1 MSSGFI
7 RERILILSISFLELG
22 EVVNLSSF
30 NFLLSTSGNNI
41 WNPAEMVCWVAEICW
56 RKCYTVRVTFRS
68 HISFRNVCLI
78 SSVQNSTPPFNP
90 VLLIVSTWSLHL
102 FQEFQEGNYN
112 VPYLSLH
119 NMSLINSNI
128 ILKYNLLIQ
137 CVITVYY
144 NGF

>member
-7 RERILILSISFLELG
+7 RERILILSMSFLELG

-68 HISFRNVCLI
+68 HISFRKECLSYFLCSELHP
-78 SSVQNSTPPFNP
+78 SSQSCWSFPPEVYIYFKNFRR
-90 VLLIVSTWSLHL
+90 VTIMSHTCLFTTCTSSILIL
-102 FQEFQEGNYN
+102 F
-112 VPYLSLH
+112 L
-119 NMSLINSNI
+119 NI
-128 ILKYNLLIQ
+128 IY
-137 CVITVYY
+137 
-144 NGF
+144 

>member
-7 RERILILSISFLELG
+7 RERILILPLSFLELG

-56 RKCYTVRVTFRS
+56 RKCYLVRVTFRS
-68 HISFRNVCLI
+68 HVSFRKKRLPYFLC
-78 SSVQNSTPPFNP
+78 SEPPPIP
-90 VLLIVSTWSLHL
+90 VLLIVYTWSLHL

-119 NMSLINSNI
+119 NMYLINSNI
-128 ILKYNLLIQ
+128 IFKYNLLIQ
-137 CVITVYY
+137 FVIIAYY

>member
-68 HISFRNVCLI
+68 HISNVCLI
-78 SSVQNSTPPFNP
+78 SSVQNSPPPSSQSCWLFPPEVYTYFKNFRR
-90 VLLIVSTWSLHL
+90 VTIMSHTCLFTTCTSSILIL
-102 FQEFQEGNYN
+102 F
-112 VPYLSLH
+112 L
-119 NMSLINSNI
+119 NI
-128 ILKYNLLIQ
+128 IY
-137 CVITVYY
+137 
-144 NGF
+144 